1 MNHYDPFPT
10 QGRIR
15 GRLEQDLA
23 DRERRRRS
31 LRPRVELTTPPKA
44 ATKNQRNVAGNE
56 RVLRAIPVSVEGVAG
71 VIPGTRPD
79 LVDYDRHRSIRR

>member
-10 QGRIR
+10 QGRLR

-23 DRERRRRS
+23 DRERRRQS
-31 LRPRVELTTPPKA
+31 LRPRVETETPRA

-79 LVDYDRHRSIRR
+79 LVDYDRHRSVRR